1 MHTKKLYI
9 KIIILIFVF
18 KSSMTCAQQHVY
30 FGLKAGA
37 NKCQVIND
45 GYKGYYKKGFNG
57 GVFIQLSLA
66 KNCTSQIEI
75 LFSDKGSHYR
85 YNDLKKNL
93 VLEPYQ
99 IRLYYIDFPLL
110 FQYHFKK
117 IIYECGLG
125 FGYLRDQREY
135 TSGRSF
141 SDVLNPFN
149 KTDESFN
156 IGLGY
161 SFNKNFGIDFRY
173 NNSIVPIRKTPS
185 AQYNSLFTLSLF
197 YQTTL
202 QKK

>member
-1 MHTKKLYI
+1 MWAKKLYV
-9 KIIILIFVF
+9 KKIILIFLF
-18 KSSMTCAQQHVY
+18 KCSITLAQQHVY
-30 FGLKAGA
+30 FGLKAGL
-37 NKCQVIND
+37 NRCQVIGD
-45 GYKGYYKKGFNG
+45 GYKGYYKAGFNG
-57 GVFIQLSLA
+57 GLFIQLGLA

-75 LFSDKGSHYR
+75 LFNDKGSHYR
-85 YNDLKKNL
+85 YKDLKNNYI
-93 VLEPYQ
+93 LEPYQ

-110 FQYHFKK
+110 FQYYHKK
-117 IIYECGLG
+117 IIYELGLG

-135 TSGRSF
+135 APGRSF

-161 SFNKNFGIDFRY
+161 SLNKNWRLNFRY

-185 AQYNSLFTLSLF
+185 KQYNSLFTLSLF
-197 YQTTL
+197 YQTAF